1 MKPLFKHWKLWLPLL
16 LFAVLLAFLARGLSR
31 DPREVPSPFIDKPAP
46 ALDLPRLDQA
56 GLRLRREDLLGK
68 VWMLNVWAPW
78 CVSCRQEHGFLMQL
92 AQAQPVPIVGLNW
105 KDKNREAEM
114 LLARTGS
121 PYFAVPDDVDGRVG
135 IDYGVTGTPETYII
149 DKAGIVRLKHVGPI
163 DPETWKN
170 KFEPKLKE
178 LGA

>member
-1 MKPLFKHWKLWLPLL
+1 MKRWLPLV
-16 LFAVLLAFLARGLSR
+16 LFVVLVGFFAKGLFLN
-31 DPREVPSPFIDKPAP
+31 PREVPSPFIGRVAP
-46 ALDLPRLDQA
+46 AFTLPLVGDASATFSPADMKGR
-56 GLRLRREDLLGK
+56 
-68 VWMLNVWAPW
+68 VWMLNIWAPW

-92 AQAQPVPIVGLNW
+92 TQSGRIPIVGLNW
-105 KDKNREAEM
+105 KDKAREAEA

-121 PYFAVPDDVDGRVG
+121 PYVAVPEDLDGRVG

-149 DKAGIVRLKHVGPI
+149 DQAGIVRLKHIGPI
-163 DPETWKN
+163 SPDVWQT

>member
-1 MKPLFKHWKLWLPLL
+1 MKRWLPLV
-16 LFAVLLAFLARGLSR
+16 LFVVLVGFFAKGLFLN
-31 DPREVPSPFIDKPAP
+31 PREVPSPFIGRTAP
-46 ALDLPRLDQA
+46 AFTLPLVGNASASFSPADMKGR
-56 GLRLRREDLLGK
+56 

-92 AQAQPVPIVGLNW
+92 AQSGTVPIVGLNW
-105 KDKNREAEM
+105 KDKDREAAQ
-114 LLARTGS
+114 LLAQTGS
-121 PYFAVPDDVDGRVG
+121 PYVAVPEDLDGRVG

-149 DKAGIVRLKHVGPI
+149 DKEGIVRLKHVGPI
-163 DPETWKN
+163 GPEVWKD

>member
-1 MKPLFKHWKLWLPLL
+1 MKRWLPLV
-16 LFAVLLAFLARGLSR
+16 LFLVLVGFFAKGLFLN
-31 DPREVPSPFIDKPAP
+31 PREVPSPFIGRTAP
-46 ALDLPRLDQA
+46 AFTLPVVGNA
-56 GLRLRREDLLGK
+56 GASFSPTDMKGK
-68 VWMLNVWAPW
+68 IWMLNIWAPW

-92 AQAQPVPIVGLNW
+92 AQSGRIPIVGLNW
-105 KDKNREAEM
+105 KDADREAQA

-121 PYFAVPDDVDGRVG
+121 PYVAVPDDLDGRVG

-149 DKAGIVRLKHVGPI
+149 DRQGIVRLKHVGPI
-163 DPETWKN
+163 GPDVWQT

>member
-1 MKPLFKHWKLWLPLL
+1 MKRWLPLV
-16 LFAVLLAFLARGLSR
+16 LFVVLVGFFAKGLFLN
-31 DPREVPSPFIDKPAP
+31 PREVPSPFIGRTAP
-46 ALDLPRLDQA
+46 AFTLPLVGNASASFSPADMKGR
-56 GLRLRREDLLGK
+56 

-92 AQAQPVPIVGLNW
+92 AQSGTVPIVCLNW
-105 KDKNREAEM
+105 KDKDREAAQ
-114 LLARTGS
+114 LLAQNGS
-121 PYFAVPDDVDGRVG
+121 PYVAVPEDLDGRVG

-149 DKAGIVRLKHVGPI
+149 DKDGIVRLKHVGPI
-163 DPETWKN
+163 SPEVWKD